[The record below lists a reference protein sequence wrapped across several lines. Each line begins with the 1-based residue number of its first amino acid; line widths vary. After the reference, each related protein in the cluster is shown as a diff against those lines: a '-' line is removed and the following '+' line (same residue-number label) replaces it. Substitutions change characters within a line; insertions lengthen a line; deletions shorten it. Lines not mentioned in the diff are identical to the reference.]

1 MRVVHPLLAAA
12 LLFVSCTPTPSS
24 TWVNSSGSVA
34 LSRDDALVYAADA
47 DNGTLTVVDAR
58 ARTKVAE
65 LKVGAQP
72 ERVLVGPN
80 DTVYVANRGSRSVSV
95 ITRGSWEAPSATVAV
110 GVEPV
115 GLALA
120 DNGKTLLVVNATAL
134 DSVESGT
141 LMAFDA
147 QSLQLKWE
155 VKVGDEPRGVAV
167 VRNDEA
173 VVALSRK
180 GRVVRVNLS
189 THEVVD
195 TVANLSAL
203 ANTPPG
209 SGGPSAMSPPVEP
222 GSMGSSTVQ
231 ARNLLDVV
239 ASPDGQRVYAPVV
252 WASDQVLDGDGNAGG
267 SPGYGSSS
275 GGGCG
280 GTGSIASP
288 GLVTLESA
296 GSDMDPKVDPAGGCV
311 TDADFPPSVFT
322 DPQLTP
328 QGPTALA
335 VDASGQ
341 WIFTANRESDT
352 VTVVPAYARASNVMG
367 GNVTQS
373 VPVPAGPTGI
383 AITRDGKTAW
393 VYSAF
398 DHQLVPIE
406 SQGTGSAQVLVPG
419 EPITVAGDTLPA
431 DAVRGRKLFFS
442 ARDPRMNA
450 VGISCA
456 TCHVDGREDGHTWN
470 FTEGPRQTPM
480 LSGRKLGL
488 TAPYHW
494 AGEFPDF
501 TAFVSHT
508 VGRRMGGSGPG
519 PEGERQL
526 LAFIDTMATPDN
538 PFRGAAP
545 TAAQARGEAVF
556 NKAGCN
562 TCHSGDALTNER
574 MADVG
579 TFVQAGAVVDDLNR
593 LSRGLNT
600 PSLLGLGRSAPYLHD
615 GSVDTLKERILR
627 GKQADQHGVTSTLT
641 SAEVDD
647 LVEYLQAL

>member
-1 MRVVHPLLAAA
+1 VRVVHPLLAAA
-12 LLFVSCTPTPSS
+12 LLFVACTPSPSANY
-24 TWVNSSGSVA
+24 VNSSGSVA

-47 DNGTLTVVDAR
+47 DNGTLTVVDAK

-72 ERVLVGPN
+72 ERVLVAPN

-95 ITRGSWEAPSATVAV
+95 ITRGSWEGPSATLPV

-120 DNGKTLLVVNATAL
+120 DGGKTLLVVNAAAL
-134 DSVESGT
+134 DSVESGS

-147 QSLQLKWE
+147 QSLALKWE

-180 GRVVRVNLS
+180 GRLVRVNLS
-189 THEVVD
+189 THEVVK
-195 TVANLSAL
+195 TVGNLSEL
-203 ANTPPG
+203 ANTPAGGGFDAPAGASPLPG
-209 SGGPSAMSPPVEP
+209 MGGV
-222 GSMGSSTVQ
+222 STVQ
-231 ARNLLDVV
+231 ARNMLDVV
-239 ASPDGQRVYAPVV
+239 ASPDGQRAYAPVV
-252 WASDQVLDGDGNAGG
+252 WASDQVLDGDGNSGG
-267 SPGYGSSS
+267 SPGYGGS
-275 GGGCG
+275 GGGCTG
-280 GTGSIASP
+280 GGSIANP
-288 GLVTLESA
+288 GLVTLEAS
-296 GSDMDPKVDPAGGCV
+296 GSDMDPKVDPAGSCV
-311 TDADFPPSVFT
+311 TDADFPPSILA
-322 DPQLTP
+322 DPALAP

-335 VDASGQ
+335 VDATGQ
-341 WIFTANRESDT
+341 WIFSANRESDT
-352 VTVVPAYARASNVMG
+352 VTVVPAFARASGVLG

-383 AITRDGKTAW
+383 AISRDGKTAW
-393 VYSAF
+393 VYSAL
-398 DHQLVPIE
+398 DHQLLAIE
-406 SQGTGSAQVLVPG
+406 AQGSGSAQVLVPG
-419 EPITVAGDTLPA
+419 QPITLTGDTLPA

-480 LSGRKLGL
+480 LAGRKLSL

-501 TAFVSHT
+501 TAFASHT
-508 VGRRMGGSGPG
+508 IGKRMGGSGPG

-526 LAFIDTMATPDN
+526 LAFIDSMATPDN

-562 TCHSGDALTNER
+562 TCHGGEALTNER

-579 TFVQAGAVVDDLNR
+579 TLVNSGAVVDDLNR
-593 LSRGLNT
+593 LNQGLNT

-615 GSVDTLKERILR
+615 GSVATLKERILR
-627 GKQADQHGVTSTLT
+627 GKQSDQHGATAQLT

>member
-1 MRVVHPLLAAA
+1 MRVVHPLLAAS
-12 LLFVSCTPTPSS
+12 LLIVACTPSPSS
-24 TWVNSSGSVA
+24 NWVNSSGSVA
-34 LSRDDALVYAADA
+34 LSRDDALVYAVDA
-47 DNGTLTVVDAR
+47 DNGTLTVVDAK

-72 ERVLVGPN
+72 ERVLVAPD

-95 ITRGSWEAPSATVAV
+95 ITRGSWEAPTATVAV

-120 DNGKTLLVVNATAL
+120 DSGKTLLVVNATAL
-134 DSVESGT
+134 DSVESGS

-147 QSLQLKWE
+147 RSLQLKWE

-167 VRNDEA
+167 VRKDEA

-180 GRVVRVNLS
+180 GRLVRVNLS
-189 THEVVD
+189 THELAD
-195 TVANLSAL
+195 TVANISEL
-203 ANTPPG
+203 ANTPG
-209 SGGPSAMSPPVEP
+209 GNSGNTDIGASPMP
-222 GSMGSSTVQ
+222 GSMVSSTVQ
-231 ARNLLDVV
+231 ARSMLDVV
-239 ASPDGQRVYAPVV
+239 ASPDGERAYAPVV
-252 WASDQVLDGDGNAGG
+252 WASEQVLDGDGNSGG
-267 SPGYGSSS
+267 TPGYGGS
-275 GGGCG
+275 GSGCTS
-280 GTGSIASP
+280 TGSIASP
-288 GLVTLESA
+288 GLVTLESS
-296 GSDMDPKVDPAGGCV
+296 GPDMEPKVDPAGGCV
-311 TDADFPPSVFT
+311 TDADFPPSVLT
-322 DPQLTP
+322 DPQMAP
-328 QGPTALA
+328 QGPTAVA
-335 VDASGQ
+335 VDATGQ
-341 WIFTANRESDT
+341 WIFSANRESDT
-352 VTVVPAYARASNVMG
+352 VTVVPAYARTSGTLG

-393 VYSAF
+393 VYSAL
-398 DHQLVPIE
+398 DHQLVAIE
-406 SQGTGSAQVLVPG
+406 SRGTGPSQVLAPG
-419 EPITVAGDTLPA
+419 EPITVTGDTLSA

-442 ARDPRMNA
+442 ARDPRMNT

-480 LSGRKLGL
+480 LAGRKLSQ

-494 AGEFPDF
+494 GGEFPDF

-508 VGRRMGGSGPG
+508 IGKRMGGSGPG

-526 LAFIDTMATPDN
+526 LAYLDTLATPDN

-545 TAAQARGEAVF
+545 TEAQARGEAVF
-556 NKAGCN
+556 IKAGCN
-562 TCHSGDALTNER
+562 GCHAGAALTNER

-579 TFVQAGAVVDDLNR
+579 TFVQSGNVLDDVSR

-600 PSLLGLGRSAPYLHD
+600 PSLLGVGRSAPYLHD
-615 GSVDTLKERILR
+615 GSVATLKERILR
-627 GKQADQHGVTSTLT
+627 GKQADQHGATSGLT
-641 SAEVDD
+641 FAEVDD
-647 LVEYLQAL
+647 LVDYLQAL